1 MLQIHNGFGIFNCS
15 KCKVQLKQNSI
26 DNQSIETLLGQSK
39 LDRLQTFEQNEQSQG
54 QNMLRN
60 FETSTAMTMTWM
72 FQNFLTKP
80 LLQS

>member
-1 MLQIHNGFGIFNCS
+1 MVLEYLIAVH

-60 FETSTAMTMTWM
+60 FETS
-72 FQNFLTKP
+72 
-80 LLQS
+80 

>member
-1 MLQIHNGFGIFNCS
+1 MLQIHNGFGTFNCS

-54 QNMLRN
+54 QNMLKN
-60 FETSTAMTMTWM
+60 FETS
-72 FQNFLTKP
+72 
-80 LLQS
+80 

>member
-60 FETSTAMTMTWM
+60 FEMS
-72 FQNFLTKP
+72 
-80 LLQS
+80 